1 MISVLKVLVISLLA
15 SQTVALYFL
24 ISETERKCFVEEIP
38 DQTMVIGNYKVS
50 VYDPQT
56 KKYSQLS
63 GLGMHVEVTDPDGH
77 VILSRLYT
85 NEGRVTFTSSKPGE
99 HVICLFSNSTRW
111 VSGTML
117 RVDFNVQVGDHA
129 QDYAKIAVK
138 ERLNDLQLRIRQ
150 LIDQVDQMTKEQN
163 YQRVSNLKILIV
175 YTEVPSE
182 DGKRQLPK
190 ARTQQYREEM
200 FRQLSESTNQRV
212 LWWAIAQTAV
222 LILTGIWQMRH
233 LKGFFEAKKLV

>member
-1 MISVLKVLVISLLA
+1 MIMISVFKVFVASLLA
-15 SQTVALYFL
+15 SQAVALYFL

-50 VYDPQT
+50 AYDPQT
-56 KKYSQLS
+56 KKYSQLA

-77 VILSRLYT
+77 VMLSRLYT

-150 LIDQVDQMTKEQN
+150 LIDQVDQMSKEQN
-163 YQRVSNLKILIV
+163 YQR
-175 YTEVPSE
+175 
-182 DGKRQLPK
+182 
-190 ARTQQYREEM
+190 YREEM

>member
-1 MISVLKVLVISLLA
+1 MISALEALVVSLLVG
-15 SQTVALYFL
+15 QTVALYFL

-50 VYDPQT
+50 VFDPNSKT
-56 KKYSQLS
+56 YSRLA
-63 GLGMHVEVTDPDGH
+63 GLGMHVEVTDPEGH

-85 NEGRVTFTSSKPGE
+85 NEGRITFTSSKPGE

-111 VSGTML
+111 ISGTML
-117 RVDFNVQVGDHA
+117 RVDFNIQVGDHT

-163 YQRVSNLKILIV
+163 YQR
-175 YTEVPSE
+175 
-182 DGKRQLPK
+182 
-190 ARTQQYREEM
+190 YREEL

-222 LILTGIWQMRH
+222 LVLTGIWQMRH

>member
-117 RVDFNVQVGDHA
+117 VVQIFLFAYANRVDFNVQVGDHA

-163 YQRVSNLKILIV
+163 YQR
-175 YTEVPSE
+175 
-182 DGKRQLPK
+182 
-190 ARTQQYREEM
+190 YREEM